1 MDGIDEL
8 GLIRSLDPEQNRNQ
22 IFKKNKN
29 AKEANGGRSGSFFFF
44 TQDNKY
50 IVKTINKTEVE
61 KLLKILP

>member
-8 GLIRSLDPEQNRNQ
+8 DLIRSLDPEQNRNQ

-44 TQDNKY
+44 T
-50 IVKTINKTEVE
+50 
-61 KLLKILP
+61 